1 MLSKSQHQLIGHLMT
16 SGPLSRKRLTE
27 LMGLSK
33 SALTLMTHKL
43 TKQNI
48 VQEEGVLDTGGVGR
62 REVLLNVVPDYM
74 HAIGLDIKP
83 KEITLTVL
91 NMRTKIVHKENHTK
105 IDRVIAAI
113 AQIAPDYRR
122 IQGIGVTLRK
132 FHRMNTPRYK
142 NLMDKISALGYPVF
156 YMNDVAALAIAYKV
170 FQSNQKD
177 LMVIKYGPGVESA
190 LIINHNLMNDEEDK
204 ASEIGHS
211 TVDVNSKTTLEDTI
225 KYDTLFDGGLD
236 EDEVIETFKHD
247 RESLDKVIDYLA
259 WSIYNAHTFL
269 SIPNII
275 IAGQIFAIDSVFEQ
289 LRDALLSYE
298 TINQPIALHR
308 ITDYKT
314 RDLKKSAFI
323 PFYYTYV
330 NART

>member
-43 TKQNI
+43 TQQNI
-48 VQEEGVLDTGGVGR
+48 VHEEGILDNGGVGR
-62 REVLLNVVPDYM
+62 REVLLNVVADYM

-83 KEITLTVL
+83 KTITLTVL
-91 NMRTKIVHKENHTK
+91 NMRTEIVHKANYAK
-105 IDRVIAAI
+105 IDRAIAAI
-113 AQIAPDYRR
+113 AQIAPYYNR

-142 NLMDKISALGYPVF
+142 NLMDKIAALGYPVY
-156 YMNDVAALAIAYKV
+156 YMNNVAALAIAYKV

-177 LMVIKYGPGVESA
+177 LMVIKYGPGVGSA
-190 LIINHNLMNDEEDK
+190 LIINHNLMNEEEDK

-211 TVDVNSKTTLEDTI
+211 TIGVHQKTTLEDTI
-225 KYDTLFDGGLD
+225 KYDTLFEGGLD
-236 EDEVIETFKHD
+236 EDEVLEAFKQD
-247 RESLDKVIDYLA
+247 DASLNKVIDYLA

-269 SIPNII
+269 SIQNII

-289 LRDALLSYE
+289 LRDALSDYE

-314 RDLKKSAFI
+314 KNLKKSAFI
-323 PFYYTYV
+323 PFYYTYINV
-330 NART
+330 QA